1 MAGSAALLLALLLG
15 ACTSIDAAA
24 PKLQDVKTVG
34 IVSAVGDEFTLTKA
48 GLTGFENSARTFSIK
63 AWGLDDL
70 IVRHVGALL
79 GPRWQ
84 VRPVTYRRAA
94 LATVERD
101 SPVPLSNLLRDDPI
115 EKLVRTEISPQELDA
130 YVVITKATSGY
141 GSRAKTVA
149 GVGMINHDAALDSY
163 HEIHALYAIRVIDG
177 HDLKVIDKRSAAP
190 LNNTEMI
197 RLEGPSREVDASLQP
212 ADNGTLPNDKLKDAI
227 IDLIERS
234 LPTTLQDLRLVDRS

>member
-141 GSRAKTVA
+141 GSRARTVA
-149 GVGMINHDAALDSY
+149 GVGMI
-163 HEIHALYAIRVIDG
+163 
-177 HDLKVIDKRSAAP
+177 
-190 LNNTEMI
+190 TM
-197 RLEGPSREVDASLQP
+197 
-212 ADNGTLPNDKLKDAI
+212 TLPWIRTTKSTRSMRSESSTGTI
-227 IDLIERS
+227 SRS
-234 LPTTLQDLRLVDRS
+234 LTRGPQRP